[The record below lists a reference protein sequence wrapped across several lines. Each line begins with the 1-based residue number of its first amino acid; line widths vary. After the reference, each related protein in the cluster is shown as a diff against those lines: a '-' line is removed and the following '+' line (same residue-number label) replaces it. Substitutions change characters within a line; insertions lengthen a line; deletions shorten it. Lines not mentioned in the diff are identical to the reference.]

1 MSSGRTA
8 ISSGDYL
15 SFLLSF
21 QGLGLLAVSLLLLS
35 LLVGMEEAEATPR
48 KIRAIHAAGKEAI
61 VWTVNTPSS
70 ISKFVNSE
78 IDGIISDHPRAVLE
92 AMQESRSLSDYRA
105 IRQKIFGY

>member
-1 MSSGRTA
+1 MTSGYLYFFA
-8 ISSGDYL
+8 IGDIP
-15 SFLLSF
+15 
-21 QGLGLLAVSLLLLS
+21 SLKGDILI
-35 LLVGMEEAEATPR
+35 MEEAEATPR